1 MKLKQ
6 LISLLFSL
14 SISLFGMSGFAE
26 SPWFVLMHTPGP
38 AWDQNLSFYDQA
50 GIEQHKTFMSG
61 LLETGDMVMGGPF
74 LDNSGGMAI
83 LKVES
88 IDVALAIANR
98 DPAVQAGILKVDVKS
113 WITPLS
119 RMSVIKQRK
128 AIVSMPR
135 DAPFKLKSP
144 SSDAPINIED
154 E

>member
-1 MKLKQ
+1 MTYKHLN
-6 LISLLFSL
+6 SLLFSL
-14 SISLFGMSGFAE
+14 SMLLVGQSVVAE
-26 SPWFVLMHTPGP
+26 SPWFVLMHSPGLR
-38 AWDQNLSFYDQA
+38 WDQSLSFFDQV
-50 GIEQHKTFMSG
+50 GIEQHSTFMSD
-61 LLETGDMVMGGPF
+61 LLEAGDLVMGGPF

-88 IDVALAIANR
+88 IDAALAIANR

-119 RMSVIKQRK
+119 RMSVIKKRK
-128 AIVSMPR
+128 AIVSMPK

>member
-1 MKLKQ
+1 MTYKYLN
-6 LISLLFSL
+6 SLLFSL
-14 SISLFGMSGFAE
+14 SMLLVGQTVVAE
-26 SPWFVLMHTPGP
+26 SPWFVLMHSPGLK
-38 AWDQNLSFYDQA
+38 WDQKLSFFDQV
-50 GIEQHKTFMSG
+50 GIEQHRTFMSD
-61 LLETGDMVMGGPF
+61 LLEAGDMVMGGPF

-88 IDVALAIANR
+88 IDAALAIANR

-113 WITPLS
+113 WTTPLS
-119 RMSVIKQRK
+119 RMSVIKERK

-144 SSDAPINIED
+144 AADAPINIED